1 MVQQQIEQRQRIRKT
16 RRPFRNRRSAN
27 KKRWERSRVAS
38 APEKSES
45 SRSRIR
51 PDRERS
57 RVAFAWASA
66 ASENCCSR
74 RKIVQFETENV
85 PKFSPRNS
93 DPLKTR
99 NQERSRVASELV
111 STAKIIAFAE
121 QITINKPKKYK
132 WELTTGWNCHPV
144 ILINR

>member
-1 MVQQQIEQRQRIRKT
+1 MGFSSQRELLLCE
-16 RRPFRNRRSAN
+16 
-27 KKRWERSRVAS
+27 KRLLKRQT
-38 APEKSES
+38 
-45 SRSRIR
+45 
-51 PDRERS
+51 
-57 RVAFAWASA
+57 
-66 ASENCCSR
+66 
-74 RKIVQFETENV
+74 KIVQFETENV

-93 DPLKTR
+93 VPLKTR